1 MGSQGTLMTGS
12 YASPEVELYVNALN
26 RTMLRNGITK
36 SIREEYWTSD
46 INPILFPIWDSDR
59 DRLETFVRYKDGR
72 TFINKTKH
80 QRDQKTGKYNW
91 VSYEYKVGQHLPSE
105 LDDLYDALTDKY
117 VQYKDIEEQDLE
129 AQLLAKYARGHIA
142 SWTQIRLI
150 RKFMLDESDWSQTL
164 DAPINDEQKA
174 QWATYRQKLRDIP
187 QDQEGSTHPNDV
199 KFPVTPTKFAGLI
212 EENTWVDEEAPTTP
226 YLDHMEHFFKLN
238 QTVYKK
244 FVNRLIAYMAAATS
258 VELIDDMPVTRV
270 QKFPTADDLN
280 SILARIEAGDFD

>member
-12 YASPEVELYVNALN
+12 YASPEVDLYVNALN

-36 SIREEYWTSD
+36 SISDDYWTSD

-80 QRDQKTGKYNW
+80 QRDQKTGTYNW
-91 VSYEYKVGQHLPSE
+91 VSYEYKVSQHLPAE
-105 LDDLYDALTDKY
+105 LDALYDGLLDKY

-129 AQLLAKYARGHIA
+129 QELLAKYAKGHIA

-187 QDQEGSTHPNDV
+187 QEQQGDTHPNDV
-199 KFPVTPTKFAGLI
+199 KFPVTPTKFATLL
-212 EENTWVDEEAPTTP
+212 EENTWVDESAATDP
-226 YLDHMEHFFKLN
+226 YLSNMEHFFKLN

-244 FVNRLIAYMAAATS
+244 FVTRLVTYMAAAVS
-258 VELIDDMPVTRV
+258 VEIIDDMPVTRV
-270 QKFPTADDLN
+270 QKFPTANDLN
-280 SILARIEAGDFD
+280 SILARIEAGEI

>member
-36 SIREEYWTSD
+36 SISDDYWTSD

-91 VSYEYKVGQHLPSE
+91 VSYEYKVSQHLPAE
-105 LDDLYDALTDKY
+105 LDALYDGLLDKY
-117 VQYKDIEEQDLE
+117 VQYKDIQEQDLE
-129 AQLLAKYARGHIA
+129 QELLAKYAKGHIA

-187 QDQEGSTHPNDV
+187 QEQAGDTHPNDV
-199 KFPVTPTKFAGLI
+199 KFPVTPTKFASLL
-212 EENTWVDEEAPTTP
+212 EENTWVEEDASTTS
-226 YLDHMEHFFKLN
+226 YLDHQEHFFKLN

-244 FVNRLIAYMAAATS
+244 FVTRLVTYMAAAVS
-258 VELIDDMPVTRV
+258 VEIIDDMPVTRV
-270 QKFPTADDLN
+270 QKFPTANDLN
-280 SILARIEAGDFD
+280 SILARIEAGEI

>member
-36 SIREEYWTSD
+36 SISDDYWTSD

-80 QRDQKTGKYNW
+80 QRDQKTGTYNW
-91 VSYEYKVGQHLPSE
+91 VSYEYKVSQHLPAE
-105 LDDLYDALTDKY
+105 LDALYDGLLDKY

-129 AQLLAKYARGHIA
+129 QELLAKYAKGHIA

-187 QDQEGSTHPNDV
+187 QEQEGDTHPNDV
-199 KFPVTPTKFAGLI
+199 KFPVTPTKFATLL
-212 EENTWVDEEAPTTP
+212 EENTWVDESAATDP
-226 YLDHMEHFFKLN
+226 YLDNMEHFFKLN

-244 FVNRLIAYMAAATS
+244 FVTRLVTYMAAAVS
-258 VELIDDMPVTRV
+258 VEIIDDMPVTRV
-270 QKFPTADDLN
+270 QKFPTANDLN
-280 SILARIEAGDFD
+280 SILARIEAGEI

>member
-1 MGSQGTLMTGS
+1 MTGS
-12 YASPEVELYVNALN
+12 YASPEVDLYVNALN

-36 SIREEYWTSD
+36 SISDDYWTSD

-80 QRDQKTGKYNW
+80 QRDQKTGTYNW
-91 VSYEYKVGQHLPSE
+91 VSYEYKVSQHLPAE
-105 LDDLYDALTDKY
+105 LDALYDGLVDKY

-129 AQLLAKYARGHIA
+129 QELLAKYAKGHIA

-187 QDQEGSTHPNDV
+187 QEQEGDTHPNDV
-199 KFPVTPTKFAGLI
+199 KFPVTPTKFATLL
-212 EENTWVDEEAPTTP
+212 EENTWVDESAATDP
-226 YLDHMEHFFKLN
+226 YLSNMEHFFKLN

-244 FVNRLIAYMAAATS
+244 FVTRLVTYMAAAVS
-258 VELIDDMPVTRV
+258 VEIIDDMPVTRV
-270 QKFPTADDLN
+270 QKFPTANDLN

>member
-1 MGSQGTLMTGS
+1 MTGS

-36 SIREEYWTSD
+36 SISDDYWTSD

-80 QRDQKTGKYNW
+80 QRDQKTGTYNW
-91 VSYEYKVGQHLPSE
+91 VSYEYKVSQHLPAE
-105 LDDLYDALTDKY
+105 LDALYDGLLDKY

-129 AQLLAKYARGHIA
+129 QELLAKYAKGHIA

-187 QDQEGSTHPNDV
+187 QEQEGDTHPNDV
-199 KFPVTPTKFAGLI
+199 KFPVTPTKFATLL
-212 EENTWVDEEAPTTP
+212 EENTWVDESAATDP
-226 YLDHMEHFFKLN
+226 YLSNMEHFFKLN

-244 FVNRLIAYMAAATS
+244 FVTRLVTYMAAAVS
-258 VELIDDMPVTRV
+258 VEIIDDMPVTRV
-270 QKFPTADDLN
+270 QKFPTANDLN

>member
-1 MGSQGTLMTGS
+1 MTGS
-12 YASPEVELYVNALN
+12 YASPEVDLYVNALN

-36 SIREEYWTSD
+36 SISDDYWTSD

-80 QRDQKTGKYNW
+80 QRDQKTGTYNW
-91 VSYEYKVGQHLPSE
+91 VSYEYKVSQHLPAE
-105 LDDLYDALTDKY
+105 LDALYDGLLDKY

-129 AQLLAKYARGHIA
+129 QELLAKYAKGHIA

-187 QDQEGSTHPNDV
+187 QEQEGDTHPNDV
-199 KFPVTPTKFAGLI
+199 KFPVTPTKFATLL
-212 EENTWVDEEAPTTP
+212 EENTWVDESAATDP
-226 YLDHMEHFFKLN
+226 YLDNMEHFFKLN

-244 FVNRLIAYMAAATS
+244 FVTRLVTYMAAAVS
-258 VELIDDMPVTRV
+258 VEIIDDMPVTRV
-270 QKFPTADDLN
+270 QKFPTANDLN
-280 SILARIEAGDFD
+280 SILARIEAGEI

>member
-1 MGSQGTLMTGS
+1 MTGS
-12 YASPEVELYVNALN
+12 YASPEVDLYVNALN

-36 SIREEYWTSD
+36 SISDDYWTSD

-80 QRDQKTGKYNW
+80 QRDQKTGTYNW
-91 VSYEYKVGQHLPSE
+91 VSYEYKVSQHLPAE
-105 LDDLYDALTDKY
+105 LDALYDGLLDKY

-129 AQLLAKYARGHIA
+129 QELLAKYAKGHIA

-187 QDQEGSTHPNDV
+187 QEQESDTHPNDV
-199 KFPVTPTKFAGLI
+199 KFPVTPTKFATLL
-212 EENTWVDEEAPTTP
+212 EENTWVDESAATDP
-226 YLDHMEHFFKLN
+226 YLDNMEHFFKLN

-244 FVNRLIAYMAAATS
+244 FVTRLVTYMAAAVS
-258 VELIDDMPVTRV
+258 VEIIDDMPVTRV
-270 QKFPTADDLN
+270 QKFPTANDLN
-280 SILARIEAGDFD
+280 SILARIEAGEI

>member
-1 MGSQGTLMTGS
+1 MTGS
-12 YASPEVELYVNALN
+12 YASPEVDLYVNALN

-36 SIREEYWTSD
+36 SISDDYWTSD

-80 QRDQKTGKYNW
+80 QRDQKTGTYNW
-91 VSYEYKVGQHLPSE
+91 VSYEYKVSQHLPAE
-105 LDDLYDALTDKY
+105 LDALYDGLVDKY

-129 AQLLAKYARGHIA
+129 QELLAKYAKGHIA

-187 QDQEGSTHPNDV
+187 QEQEGDTHPNDV
-199 KFPVTPTKFAGLI
+199 KFPVTPTKFATLL
-212 EENTWVDEEAPTTP
+212 EENTWVDESAATDP
-226 YLDHMEHFFKLN
+226 YLSNMEHFFKLN

-244 FVNRLIAYMAAATS
+244 FVNRLITYMAAAIS
-258 VELIDDMPVTRV
+258 VEVIDDMPVTRV
-270 QKFPTADDLN
+270 QKFPTANDLN
-280 SILARIEAGDFD
+280 CILARIEAGDFD

>member
-1 MGSQGTLMTGS
+1 MTGS

-36 SIREEYWTSD
+36 SISDDYWTSD

-80 QRDQKTGKYNW
+80 QRDQKTGTYNW
-91 VSYEYKVGQHLPSE
+91 VSYEYKVSQHLPAE
-105 LDDLYDALTDKY
+105 LDALYDGLLDKY

-129 AQLLAKYARGHIA
+129 QELLAKYAKGHIA

-187 QDQEGSTHPNDV
+187 QEQESDTHPNDV
-199 KFPVTPTKFAGLI
+199 KFPVTPTKFATLL
-212 EENTWVDEEAPTTP
+212 EENTWVDESAATDP
-226 YLDHMEHFFKLN
+226 YLDNMEHFFKLN

-244 FVNRLIAYMAAATS
+244 FVTRLVTYMAAAVS
-258 VELIDDMPVTRV
+258 VEIIDDMPVTRV
-270 QKFPTADDLN
+270 QKFPTANDLN
-280 SILARIEAGDFD
+280 SILARIEAGEI

>member
-12 YASPEVELYVNALN
+12 YASPEVDLYVNALN

-36 SIREEYWTSD
+36 SISDDYWTSD

-80 QRDQKTGKYNW
+80 QRDQKTGTYNW
-91 VSYEYKVGQHLPSE
+91 VSYEYKVSQHLPAE
-105 LDDLYDALTDKY
+105 LDALYDGLLDKY

-129 AQLLAKYARGHIA
+129 QELLAKYAKGHIA

-187 QDQEGSTHPNDV
+187 QEQEGDTHPNDV
-199 KFPVTPTKFAGLI
+199 KFPVTPTKFATLL
-212 EENTWVDEEAPTTP
+212 EENTWVDESAATDP
-226 YLDHMEHFFKLN
+226 YLSNMEHFFKLN

-244 FVNRLIAYMAAATS
+244 FVTRLVTYMAAAVS
-258 VELIDDMPVTRV
+258 VEIIDDMPVTRV
-270 QKFPTADDLN
+270 QKFPTANDLN

>member
-12 YASPEVELYVNALN
+12 YASPEVDLYVNALN

-36 SIREEYWTSD
+36 SISDDYWTSD

-80 QRDQKTGKYNW
+80 QRDQKTGTYNW
-91 VSYEYKVGQHLPSE
+91 VSYEYKVSQHLPAE
-105 LDDLYDALTDKY
+105 LDALYDGLLDKY

-129 AQLLAKYARGHIA
+129 QELLAKYAKGHIA

-187 QDQEGSTHPNDV
+187 QEQESDTHPNDV
-199 KFPVTPTKFAGLI
+199 KFPVTPTKFATLL
-212 EENTWVDEEAPTTP
+212 EENTWVDESAATDP
-226 YLDHMEHFFKLN
+226 YLDNMEHFFKLN

-244 FVNRLIAYMAAATS
+244 FVTRLVTYMAAAVS
-258 VELIDDMPVTRV
+258 VEIIDDMPVTRV
-270 QKFPTADDLN
+270 QKFPTANDLN
-280 SILARIEAGDFD
+280 SILARIEAGEI

>member
-12 YASPEVELYVNALN
+12 YASPEVDLYVNALN

-36 SIREEYWTSD
+36 SISDDYWTSD

-80 QRDQKTGKYNW
+80 QRDQKTGTYNW
-91 VSYEYKVGQHLPSE
+91 VSYEYKVSQHLPAE
-105 LDDLYDALTDKY
+105 LDALYDGLLDKY

-129 AQLLAKYARGHIA
+129 QELLAKYAKGHIA

-187 QDQEGSTHPNDV
+187 QEQEGDTHPNDV
-199 KFPVTPTKFAGLI
+199 KFPVTPTKFATLL
-212 EENTWVDEEAPTTP
+212 EENTWVDESAATDP
-226 YLDHMEHFFKLN
+226 YLDNMEHFFKLN

-244 FVNRLIAYMAAATS
+244 FVTRLVTYMAAAVS
-258 VELIDDMPVTRV
+258 VEIIDDMPVTRV
-270 QKFPTADDLN
+270 QKFPTANDLN
-280 SILARIEAGDFD
+280 SILARIEAGEI

>member
-12 YASPEVELYVNALN
+12 YASPEVDLYVNALN

-36 SIREEYWTSD
+36 SISDDYWTSD

-80 QRDQKTGKYNW
+80 QRDQKTGTYNW
-91 VSYEYKVGQHLPSE
+91 VSYEYKVSQHLPAE
-105 LDDLYDALTDKY
+105 LDALYDGLLDKY

-129 AQLLAKYARGHIA
+129 QELLAKYAKGHIA

-187 QDQEGSTHPNDV
+187 QEQEGDTHPNDV
-199 KFPVTPTKFAGLI
+199 KFPVTPTKFATLL
-212 EENTWVDEEAPTTP
+212 EENTWVDESAATDP
-226 YLDHMEHFFKLN
+226 YLSNMEHFFKLN

-244 FVNRLIAYMAAATS
+244 FVTRLVTYMAAAVS
-258 VELIDDMPVTRV
+258 VEIIDDMPVTRV
-270 QKFPTADDLN
+270 QKFPTANDLN
-280 SILARIEAGDFD
+280 SILARIEAGEI

>member
-36 SIREEYWTSD
+36 SISDDYWTSD

-80 QRDQKTGKYNW
+80 QRDQKTGTYNW
-91 VSYEYKVGQHLPSE
+91 VSYEYKVSQHLPAE
-105 LDDLYDALTDKY
+105 LDALYDGLLDKY

-129 AQLLAKYARGHIA
+129 QELLAKYAKGHIA

-187 QDQEGSTHPNDV
+187 QEQEGDTHPNDV
-199 KFPVTPTKFAGLI
+199 KFPVTPTKFATLL
-212 EENTWVDEEAPTTP
+212 EENTWVDESAATDP
-226 YLDHMEHFFKLN
+226 YLSNMEHFFKLN

-244 FVNRLIAYMAAATS
+244 FVTRLVTYMAAAVS
-258 VELIDDMPVTRV
+258 VEIIDDMPVTRV
-270 QKFPTADDLN
+270 QKFPTANDLN

>member
-1 MGSQGTLMTGS
+1 MTGS
-12 YASPEVELYVNALN
+12 YASPEVDLYVNALN

-36 SIREEYWTSD
+36 SISDDYWTSD

-80 QRDQKTGKYNW
+80 QRDQKTGTYNW
-91 VSYEYKVGQHLPSE
+91 VSYEYKVSQHLPAE
-105 LDDLYDALTDKY
+105 LDALYDGLLDKY

-129 AQLLAKYARGHIA
+129 QELLAKYAKGHIA

-187 QDQEGSTHPNDV
+187 QEQEGDTHPNDV
-199 KFPVTPTKFAGLI
+199 KFPVTPTKFATLL
-212 EENTWVDEEAPTTP
+212 EENTWVDESAATDP
-226 YLDHMEHFFKLN
+226 YLSNMEHFFKLN

-244 FVNRLIAYMAAATS
+244 FVTRLVTYMAAAVS
-258 VELIDDMPVTRV
+258 VEIIDDMPVTRV
-270 QKFPTADDLN
+270 QKFPTANDLN